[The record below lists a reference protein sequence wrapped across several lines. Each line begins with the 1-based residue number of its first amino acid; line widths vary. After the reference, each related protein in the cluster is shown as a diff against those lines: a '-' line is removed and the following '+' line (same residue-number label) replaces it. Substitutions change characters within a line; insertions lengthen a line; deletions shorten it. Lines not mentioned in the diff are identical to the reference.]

1 MAALQHFTLHYFGVS
16 LQPRRGPVMWY
27 KRGESSPRL
36 GNATPTYAFHTLVVS
51 NNTMFAKS
59 AESGA
64 ATLHVW
70 DVSKEA
76 KPLRRYSRFEDRGLL
91 YRSKASS
98 LKGQLGS

>member
-1 MAALQHFTLHYFGVS
+1 MCCPLEVPS
-16 LQPRRGPVMWY
+16 
-27 KRGESSPRL
+27 
-36 GNATPTYAFHTLVVS
+36 PTYAFHTLVVS

-76 KPLRRYSRFEDRGLL
+76 PVEGAGPGKATPKIFSIRGP
-91 YRSKASS
+91 RST
-98 LKGQLGS
+98 L